1 MPLRCSVAVYYDLL
15 ARQSTEKE
23 AESKMPNKLHEKRQR
38 RQDLPQA
45 EAAAAAGG
53 GGKAEA
59 TPHLIRIA
67 TKQSD

>member
-1 MPLRCSVAVYYDLL
+1 
-15 ARQSTEKE
+15 
-23 AESKMPNKLHEKRQR
+23 MPNKLHEKRQR

-53 GGKAEA
+53 GGKGEA

>member
-1 MPLRCSVAVYYDLL
+1 MAVYYDLL

-45 EAAAAAGG
+45 EAAAGG
-53 GGKAEA
+53 GGKGEA

>member
-1 MPLRCSVAVYYDLL
+1 MAVYYDLL

-38 RQDLPQA
+38 RQDLPL
-45 EAAAAAGG
+45 AAAAAGG
-53 GGKAEA
+53 GGKGEA

>member
-1 MPLRCSVAVYYDLL
+1 MAVYYDLL

-23 AESKMPNKLHEKRQR
+23 AESKMPNKLHEKLQR

-45 EAAAAAGG
+45 EAAGG
-53 GGKAEA
+53 GGKGEA

-67 TKQSD
+67 TRQSD